1 MVCKKCHKEIPD
13 GSIFCNWCGKKQET
27 TKRKAHRRTK
37 GNGTIRVDK
46 RYKSQYIALAPRSA
60 AGAGGEYIGAFAT
73 YAEAETAIANYYNQ
87 THPDYYNYTLSQIY
101 DLWSRSHFENLS
113 SSGAQ
118 SYKSAYKYLAGI
130 QNRKIREL
138 KTADYQS
145 CIDICAEK
153 HGRAQCDK
161 VKQICSQLC
170 KFAMQNDVIDKNYAQ
185 FLKLPKPNS
194 KSEKEVFTAEEI
206 TLLWQ
211 NSDDKRAQIILF
223 MIYMG
228 YRIGEVVRIKK
239 SDINFDKNYIVG
251 GIKSETGKNRVVP
264 ICNPRILEFVKEWYN
279 QSETEMLINDTV
291 EGLRDKTFYP
301 MLAELCIID
310 PPTLKEYKN
319 KQGKV
324 YKREWVYNSRL
335 TPHCTRHT
343 FATLGKLSGVQPE
356 DLQKLIGHASYETTA
371 DIYIHE
377 DIETL
382 QKAMSKLQ
390 NFSTE

>member
-1 MVCKKCHKEIPD
+1 MLCKKCHKEIPD
-13 GSIFCNWCGKKQET
+13 GSLYCNFCGKKQET

-46 RYKSQYIALAPRSA
+46 RYKSPYIALAPRTA
-60 AGAGGEYIGAFAT
+60 AGAGGEYIGAYVT
-73 YAEAETAIANYYNQ
+73 YAEAETAITNYYNQ

-101 DLWSRSHFENLS
+101 DLWSKNHFGNLS
-113 SSGAQ
+113 KNGISG
-118 SYKSAYKYLAGI
+118 YKAAYKYLDLLYS
-130 QNRKIREL
+130 RKIREL
-138 KTADYQS
+138 KTSDYQT
-145 CIDICAEK
+145 CIDKCSEK
-153 HGRAQCDK
+153 YGRSQCEK
-161 VKQICSQLC
+161 IKQLCSQLC

-185 FLKLPKPNS
+185 FLKLPKPAE
-194 KSEKEVFTAEEI
+194 KTEKEVFTAEEI
-206 TLLWQ
+206 ELLWQ
-211 NSDDKRAQIILF
+211 HSDDKRAQIILF

-251 GIKSETGKNRVVP
+251 GIKSESGKNRIVP
-264 ICNPRILEFVKEWYN
+264 ICNPRILAFVKEWYN
-279 QSETEMLINDTV
+279 QSATDMLINDTV

-301 MLAELCIID
+301 MLAELHIID
-310 PPTLKEYKN
+310 PPTLKEYRN
-319 KQGKV
+319 KKGKV
-324 YKREWVYNSRL
+324 YKKEWIYNARL

-343 FATLGKLSGVQPE
+343 FATLGKLAGVKPE

-377 DIETL
+377 NIKALTE
-382 QKAMSKLQ
+382 AMSKLQ